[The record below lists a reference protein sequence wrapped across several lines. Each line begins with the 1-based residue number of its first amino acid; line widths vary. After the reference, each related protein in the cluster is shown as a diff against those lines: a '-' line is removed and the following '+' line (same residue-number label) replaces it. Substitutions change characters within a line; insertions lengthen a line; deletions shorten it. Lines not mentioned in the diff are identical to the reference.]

1 MNIIKSIA
9 TASFATCAAIALSV
23 ATSSEA
29 QARYRTIT
37 GDIAGFRDVTA
48 VDREVIDTFYIP
60 LHGDDGIVE
69 VRCATG
75 EYTWNYKMNQLSALR
90 IKRAWCN

>member
-1 MNIIKSIA
+1 MEITMNIIKSLA

-48 VDREVIDTFYIP
+48 VDRRSHRHL
-60 LHGDDGIVE
+60 LHPFTVMTE
-69 VRCATG
+69 
-75 EYTWNYKMNQLSALR
+75 LSKFAVQPVSTPELQDESVVSTPH
-90 IKRAWCN
+90 